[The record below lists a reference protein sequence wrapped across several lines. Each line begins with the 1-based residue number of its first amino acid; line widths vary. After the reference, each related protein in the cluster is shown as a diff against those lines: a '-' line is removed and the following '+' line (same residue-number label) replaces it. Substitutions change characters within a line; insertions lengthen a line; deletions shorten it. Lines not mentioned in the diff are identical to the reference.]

1 MKQRLSALAM
11 ILFLGDG
18 AQSAGIPTVDAGALA
33 QQIRAYQQQL
43 RDFESQLAQVG
54 LNRDQLA
61 ALNRQFDQTLKEYDD
76 YLRQMRG
83 LGNVISRKDW
93 AGLFQTL
100 KHRHGVSAYSRI
112 PVVTATGEAGRRVID
127 AQVGSLY
134 AVPADAD
141 EVRQALEALGLDPSP
156 WVAAAERRR
165 ARYEAYRDQLESVKD
180 GNQALLARHRKVKT
194 TKDNFDLGDKSDL
207 NALHTIAT
215 ANFHLIDELQALN
228 RIQHQRLLHED
239 HDYMEALS
247 AAEAQRAAEAARLQE
262 ALNRARGP
270 RSFRWGAL
278 RVTGGAL
285 P

>member
-1 MKQRLSALAM
+1 MKKRLSALALS
-11 ILFLGDG
+11 LFLGAG
-18 AQSAGIPTVDAGALA
+18 AQSAGIPTVDAGVMA

-54 LNRDQLA
+54 LNRDQLG
-61 ALNRQFDQTLKEYDD
+61 ALNRQFSQTLKEYED
-76 YLRQMRG
+76 YLRQVRG

-112 PVVTATGEAGRRVID
+112 PIVAATGEAGRRVID
-127 AQVGSLY
+127 AQVGALY
-134 AVPADAD
+134 AVPAEAD
-141 EVRQALEALGLDPSP
+141 KVRQGLEGMGLDPGP

-165 ARYEAYRDQLESVKD
+165 ARYEAYRDQLEVVKD
-180 GNQALLARHRKVKT
+180 SNHALLERHRKIKT

-215 ANFHLIDELQALN
+215 ANFHLLDELQALN

-247 AAEAQRAAEAARLQE
+247 AAETQRAAEAARLQE
-262 ALNRARGP
+262 AVNRAPAP
-270 RSFRWGAL
+270 RTFRWGAL
-278 RVTGGAL
+278 RVTGGAS